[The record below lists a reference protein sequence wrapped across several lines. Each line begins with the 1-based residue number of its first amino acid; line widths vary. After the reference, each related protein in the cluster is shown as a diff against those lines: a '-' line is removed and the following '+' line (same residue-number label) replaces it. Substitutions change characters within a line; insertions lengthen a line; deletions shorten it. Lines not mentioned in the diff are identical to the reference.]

1 MPTKRDF
8 LDEIIEE
15 STELDP
21 QFPALL
27 AAAERRRELL
37 KTLVAKRREKKL
49 SQTLVAARMKT
60 SQSAVARLE
69 GLEDA
74 KESMIDRYAAAI
86 GVEVK
91 RTVVDA
97 GEKPAVPT

>member
-1 MPTKRDF
+1 MADKRDF
-8 LDEIIEE
+8 LDEIVEE

-27 AAAERRRELL
+27 AAAEQRRELL
-37 KTLVAKRREKKL
+37 RTLVSRRQSKGL
-49 SQTLVAARMKT
+49 SQTIVAARMKT

-69 GLEDA
+69 NQEDA

-86 GVEVK
+86 GVQVT
-91 RTVVDA
+91 RTVVEVDDREPVA
-97 GEKPAVPT
+97 A

>member
-1 MPTKRDF
+1 MVDERDF

-27 AAAERRRELL
+27 AAAEQRRELL
-37 KTLVAKRREKKL
+37 RTLVSKRQSKGL
-49 SQTLVAARMKT
+49 SQTTVAALMKT

-69 GLEDA
+69 GQEDA

-86 GVEVK
+86 GVQVK
-91 RTVVDA
+91 RTVVEVEDRESVA
-97 GEKPAVPT
+97 A

>member
-1 MPTKRDF
+1 MVDERDF

-27 AAAERRRELL
+27 AAAEQRRELL
-37 KTLVAKRREKKL
+37 RTLVSKRQSKGL
-49 SQTLVAARMKT
+49 SQTTVAALMKT

-69 GLEDA
+69 GQEDA

-86 GVEVK
+86 GVQVK
-91 RTVVDA
+91 RTVVEVEDREPVA
-97 GEKPAVPT
+97 A

>member
-1 MPTKRDF
+1 MVDERDF

-15 STELDP
+15 STELDS

-27 AAAERRRELL
+27 AAAEQRRELL
-37 KTLVAKRREKKL
+37 RTLVSKRQSKGL
-49 SQTLVAARMKT
+49 SQTTVAALMKT

-69 GLEDA
+69 GQEDA

-86 GVEVK
+86 GVQVK
-91 RTVVDA
+91 RTVVEVEDREPVA
-97 GEKPAVPT
+97 A